1 MFIRN
6 VWFWSYGCTDV
17 YRESILELARK
28 KTLVS
33 SHIALV
39 QLTFVSTWFSVLPG
53 FGPAAEVPS
62 MGLRTGLLFW
72 QKDPKPVT
80 PRPVSLRWD
89 GRKH

>member
-6 VWFWSYGCTDV
+6 VWFWSYRFTDV

-28 KTLVS
+28 KALAG

-53 FGPAAEVPS
+53 FGPAAEV
-62 MGLRTGLLFW
+62 LLFR

-80 PRPVSLRWD
+80 PRLVSLRWD